1 MTGKKEGK
9 MAVIYPFR
17 GIRYNLEVVGDLS
30 AVVTQP
36 YDRIGPKEEEEYK
49 KRSPYNIVRVI
60 GGKVP
65 PEDDAEYQRRAETF
79 RKWLA
84 EGVLVQDPEPGIYAY
99 WQKFTWDGKEY
110 VRKGFVALIDL
121 KESGVKAHERT
132 LKGPKEDRLK
142 LLRATEAN
150 FGHIFLLY
158 RDPSLKASNAISD
171 AVSGKDPEMRATDD
185 FGNEHL
191 LWQITDPAVIEAA
204 KETLRPLQAYIAD
217 GHHRFETAKIFMEEC
232 FQRGWTPVPPESFT
246 SRMVTLVNTE
256 EPGLV
261 IRPIHRIVHSLSDF
275 DYRTFLKA
283 LEGDFQVEQLR
294 SLEEARERLATGL
307 GKEHVFVFYS
317 GGRFHAAALKEE
329 EAIERLV
336 PGEKPLEW
344 KRLDVS
350 ILHAAVF
357 EKLLGIDTEALVKQ
371 TNVDYTPYAEKVVE
385 AVDQGKAQLGV
396 LLNPTRVKDVLAVA
410 DAGERMPQK
419 STDFYPKLLTG
430 LVAMKMKIRKG

>member
-1 MTGKKEGK
+1 

-17 GIRYNLEVVGDLS
+17 GVRYNPEVVGDLS
-30 AVVTQP
+30 KVVTQP

-49 KRSPYNIVRVI
+49 RRSPYNIVRVI

-65 PEDDAEYQRRAETF
+65 PKDDSEYARRAETF

-84 EGVLVQDPEPGIYAY
+84 EGVLVRDPEPGIYAY
-99 WQKFTWDGKEY
+99 WQRFEWDGVTY
-110 VRKGFVALIDL
+110 TRRGFVALIDL

-171 AVSGKDPEMRATDD
+171 AVSGKPADMRAVDD

-191 LWQITDPAVIEAA
+191 LWRITDPAVIEAA
-204 KETLRPLQAYIAD
+204 KETLAPLQAYIAD

-261 IRPIHRIVHSLSDF
+261 IRPIHRIVHSLPGF
-275 DYRTFLKA
+275 DYGKFLKD
-283 LEGDFQVEQLR
+283 LEGDFRVEPLG
-294 SLEEARERLATGL
+294 SLDDARERLHAGL
-307 GKEHVFVFYS
+307 GKEHLFVFYS
-317 GGRFHAAALKEE
+317 GGKFHAAVLKDEG
-329 EAIERLV
+329 AIERIV
-336 PGEKPLEW
+336 PGDKPLEW
-344 KRLDVS
+344 KRLDVA
-350 ILHAAVF
+350 ILHAAIF
-357 EKLLGIDTEALVKQ
+357 ERLLGIDAEALAKQ
-371 TNVDYTPYAEKVVE
+371 TYVDYTPYADKVIE

-396 LLNPTRVKDVLAVA
+396 LLNPTRVEDVLAVA
-410 DAGERMPQK
+410 DVGERMPQK

-430 LVAMKMKIRKG
+430 LVAMKMEIKK

>member
-1 MTGKKEGK
+1 

-17 GIRYNLEVVGDLS
+17 GIRYNPEIVGDLS

-36 YDRIGPKEEEEYK
+36 YDRIGPEEEAEYR
-49 KRSPYNIVRVI
+49 KRSPYNIVRVV

-79 RKWLA
+79 RKWLS
-84 EGVLVQDPEPGIYAY
+84 EGILVQDPEPAIYAY
-99 WQKFTWDGKEY
+99 WQRFEWEGREY
-110 VRKGFVALIDL
+110 TRRGFVALIDL
-121 KESGVKAHERT
+121 RESGVKAHERT

-158 RDPSLKASNAISD
+158 RDPTLAASRAISD
-171 AVSGKDPEMRATDD
+171 AVSGKPPEMRAVDD

-191 LWQITDPAVIEAA
+191 LWRITDPAVIEAA
-204 KETLRPLQAYIAD
+204 KGTLRPLTAYIAD
-217 GHHRFETAKIFMEEC
+217 GHHRFETARTFMEEC
-232 FQRGWTPVPPESFT
+232 LRKGWRPVPPETFT

-261 IRPIHRIVHSLSDF
+261 IRPIHRIVRSLPDF
-275 DYRTFLKA
+275 DLKRLLAA
-283 LEGDFQVEQLR
+283 LEADFYVEPLD
-294 SLEEARERLATGL
+294 SLAAAKERLAAGL
-307 GKEHVFVFYS
+307 GAEHVFVLYAE
-317 GGRFHAAALKEE
+317 GRFFAAALHDEG
-329 EAIERLV
+329 AIERLV
-336 PGEKPLEW
+336 PGDKPPEW

-357 EKLLGIDTEALVKQ
+357 ERLLGIDAEALAAQ
-371 TNVDYTPYAEKVVE
+371 AYVDYTPYAEA
-385 AVDQGKAQLGV
+385 AVREVDEGRAQMAV
-396 LLNPTRVKDVLAVA
+396 LLNPTRVEEVLAVA
-410 DAGERMPQK
+410 DRGERMPQK

-430 LVAMKMKIRKG
+430 LVAMRMRIDKGG